1 MWQKFDVDV
10 LKCKNEIH
18 QQISG
23 PFLAVYCMQSSALFQ
38 SIFKFFIYIFA
49 QCLKYF
55 GLFCPFLTFFAFS
68 EELHAWPYFLEEAL
82 DRAQIVDKNGLICL
96 DHVYSRRSFR
106 CTLEINMIAK
116 RMNTF
121 FHLLVELYLLIYFIF
136 VFQDP
141 QMSTSE
147 VYHCSSL

>member
-1 MWQKFDVDV
+1 MQKWNSLTDSRVFSCSLLHAIICPFSKYFQVFH
-10 LKCKNEIH
+10 IH
-18 QQISG
+18 FCPMFEKFW
-23 PFLAVYCMQSSALFQ
+23 PFLPFFN
-38 SIFKFFIYIFA
+38 IFS
-49 QCLKYF
+49 
-55 GLFCPFLTFFAFS
+55 FS
-68 EELHAWPYFLEEAL
+68 EELHAWSYFLEEAL

-96 DHVYSRRSFR
+96 DHVYSRRSFG
-106 CTLEINMIAK
+106 CTLEVNMIAK

>member
-1 MWQKFDVDV
+1 MQFIACNH
-10 LKCKNEIH
+10 L
-18 QQISG
+18 
-23 PFLAVYCMQSSALFQ
+23 PFFKVFVSFSYTFLPIVWNILAFFAL
-38 SIFKFFIYIFA
+38 
-49 QCLKYF
+49 
-55 GLFCPFLTFFAFS
+55 FLTFFAFS

-82 DRAQIVDKNGLICL
+82 DRDQIVDKNGLICL
-96 DHVYSRRSFR
+96 DHVYARRSFR
-106 CTLEINMIAK
+106 CTLEVNMIAK
-116 RMNTF
+116 RLNTF